1 MGDMQQFDLMTLSFA
16 QMQQIKKQM
25 EEVRLLV
32 DFSFLP
38 QSCST
43 SIMSRSLRGFRLRI
57 PS

>member
-25 EEVRLLV
+25 EEVRLLM
-32 DFSFLP
+32 DFSLRPLFFH
-38 QSCST
+38 
-43 SIMSRSLRGFRLRI
+43 SRVQP